1 MTTLVQALVNA
12 LNLGGLYALY
22 ALGVAMVFGILRLVN
37 FAHSS
42 LIMAGGYTL
51 VFTASLPLVVRLV
64 LTVAV
69 CVALA
74 MLLELVAFRG
84 IRSAAPETML
94 VTSFAVSVLLASLA
108 ESLFGALPRS
118 TDVDP
123 VFRESWTFGQ
133 IYLPKINVVTV
144 VVVVVLIGGLGLF
157 LTRTPAGL
165 RMRAAAEDFA
175 TARLLGVAANRVI
188 SLAFA
193 VSGVLAAA
201 AAVLLLGANGSVT
214 PTFGFNAVLFGLIA
228 AVVGGLS
235 SLRGAVAGGFVLGAA
250 SQLLQEVLP
259 VGLAPF
265 RDALLFAAVFCL
277 LVVRPQGL
285 IRSGQG
291 VRV

>member
-1 MTTLVQALVNA
+1 MTTVVQALVNA

-51 VFTASLPLVVRLV
+51 VFTASLPLLVRLL
-64 LTVAV
+64 LTVVA

-84 IRSAAPETML
+84 VRSAAPETML
-94 VTSFAVSVLLASLA
+94 VTSFAVSMLLASLA
-108 ESLFGALPRS
+108 ESMFGGLPRS
-118 TDVDP
+118 TDLAP

-133 IYLPKINVVTV
+133 IYLPKINVITV
-144 VVVVVLIGGLGLF
+144 AVVVVLIGGLGVF

-175 TARLLGVAANRVI
+175 TARLLGVAADRVI

-193 VSGVLAAA
+193 ISGVLAAA

-235 SLRGAVAGGFVLGAA
+235 SLRGAVVGGFVLGAA

-259 VGLAPF
+259 VGLTPF
-265 RDALLFAAVFCL
+265 RDAVLFAAVFCL
-277 LVVRPQGL
+277 LVVRPQG
-285 IRSGQG
+285 IVGSGQG

>member
-1 MTTLVQALVNA
+1 MSSLVQALVNA

-22 ALGVAMVFGILRLVN
+22 ALGVAMIFGILRLVN

-42 LIMAGGYTL
+42 LIMAGGYTM
-51 VFTASLPLVVRLV
+51 VFTDHLPLALRLV
-64 LTVAV
+64 ITVAV
-69 CVALA
+69 CVTLSV
-74 MLLELVAFRG
+74 LLELVAFRG
-84 IRSAAPETML
+84 VRSAAPETML
-94 VTSFAVSVLLASLA
+94 VTSFAVSMVLSSLA
-108 ESLFGALPRS
+108 ESLFGQLPQS

-123 VFRESWTFGQ
+123 IFRESWTFGSV
-133 IYLPKINVVTV
+133 YLPKINVVTIV
-144 VVVVVLIGGLGLF
+144 VVVLLIGGLGLF

-175 TARLLGVAANRVI
+175 TARLMGVRADRVI

-193 VSGVLAAA
+193 ISGILAAA

-235 SLRGAVAGGFVLGAA
+235 SLPGAVLGGFVLGAT
-250 SQLLQEVLP
+250 SQLLQELLP

-265 RDALLFAAVFCL
+265 RDALLFAAVFGL

-285 IRSGQG
+285 IASRQG

>member
-1 MTTLVQALVNA
+1 MNQVVQALVNA

-22 ALGVAMVFGILRLVN
+22 ALGVALVFGILRLVN

-51 VFTASLPLVVRLV
+51 VFTAGLPLVLRLL

-74 MLLELVAFRG
+74 VLLELVAFRG
-84 IRSAAPETML
+84 VRGAAPETML

-108 ESLFGALPRS
+108 ETVFGALPRA
-118 TDVDP
+118 TDLGP
-123 VFRESWTFGQ
+123 VFRESWTFGA

-144 VVVVVLIGGLGLF
+144 VVVAALIGGLGLF
-157 LTRTPAGL
+157 LTHTPAGL
-165 RMRAAAEDFA
+165 RMRAAAEDFG

-193 VSGVLAAA
+193 LSGVLAAA

-214 PTFGFNAVLFGLIA
+214 PSFGFNAVLFGLIA

-235 SLRGAVAGGFVLGAA
+235 SLRGAVLGGFVLGATG
-250 SQLLQEVLP
+250 QLLQEVLP

-265 RDALLFAAVFCL
+265 RDAIVFAAVFLL

-285 IRSGQG
+285 VRSGQG

>member
-1 MTTLVQALVNA
+1 MSEVVQALVNA

-42 LIMAGGYTL
+42 LIMAGGYTM
-51 VFTASLPLVVRLV
+51 VFAAGLPLPVRLV

-69 CVALA
+69 CVLLA
-74 MLLELVAFRG
+74 VLLELVAFRG
-84 IRSAAPETML
+84 VRTAAPETML
-94 VTSFAVSVLLASLA
+94 VTSFAVSMLLASLA
-108 ESLFGALPRS
+108 ETLFGALPRA

-123 VFRESWTFGQ
+123 VFRASWTFGTV
-133 IYLPKINVVTV
+133 YVPKTNVVTIV
-144 VVVVVLIGGLGLF
+144 VVAVLIGGLGLF
-157 LTRTPAGL
+157 LTRTPTGL

-175 TARLLGVAANRVI
+175 TARLLGVAANNVI

-193 VSGVLAAA
+193 ISGVLAAA

-214 PTFGFNAVLFGLIA
+214 PSFGFNAVLFGLIA
-228 AVVGGLS
+228 AVVGGLA
-235 SLRGAVAGGFVLGAA
+235 SLRGAVLGGFVLGAA

-259 VGLAPF
+259 AGLAPF
-265 RDALLFAAVFCL
+265 RDAVVFATVFLL